1 MHIKKGQTVIILTG
15 KDKGK
20 SGEVLRAMPK
30 QDKVIVA
37 GRNMM
42 KKHQKPRRSNEKG
55 TIVEREMPLHVSNV
69 RLAEAAPKPK
79 AEPKAKVVK
88 VAKVKTAKK

>member
-69 RLAEAAPKPK
+69 RLAEATPKPK
-79 AEPKAKVVK
+79 AEPKAKVAK
-88 VAKVKTAKK
+88 VAKAKTAKK